1 MLFYP
6 QAHLW
11 SLLIV
16 LRQNK
21 QQQVLF
27 KSLIDST
34 TLFES
39 TPAASSKIL
48 QKTRRLH
55 LLQMMECKIENDLP
69 VIENEHLEMQQE
81 LEKNSSVFICW
92 PFHIKCKSV
101 NQWDQTPLK
110 KTASNFIAAYPCKL
124 PTAPTV
130 WVKRRLFVCI
140 LVFMSADN
148 SRPTALFL
156 YVLFSSF
163 SSVRKLTIL
172 GRCSTLHQSLS
183 EFLRNGFNR
192 GREMSSLIGP
202 KWIIC

>member
-1 MLFYP
+1 M
-6 QAHLW
+6 
-11 SLLIV
+11 LIV
-16 LRQNK
+16 LRQK
-21 QQQVLF
+21 TQQQVLF
-27 KSLIDST
+27 KSFIDST

-69 VIENEHLEMQQE
+69 VIENEHLAMQRE

-92 PFHIKCKSV
+92 PFQIKCKSV

-130 WVKRRLFVCI
+130 WVKRRLFISYAFRFSCQLITVDQLLCSSMYYLAH
-140 LVFMSADN
+140 LVLLVN
-148 SRPTALFL
+148 SLNLEDVQRSTKVWVNFSGMGSIEEGKW
-156 YVLFSSF
+156 VL
-163 SSVRKLTIL
+163 
-172 GRCSTLHQSLS
+172 
-183 EFLRNGFNR
+183 
-192 GREMSSLIGP
+192 
-202 KWIIC
+202 